1 MKEHATLETTQINS
15 LALRSTEYS
24 LACKVDF
31 FKFTGFPHFI
41 DTETEAGKMTL
52 FHCVTKSLSKG
63 LRT

>member
-41 DTETEAGKMTL
+41 DTETEAL
-52 FHCVTKSLSKG
+52 INELYILIAF
-63 LRT
+63 